1 MSIDPDFIFSANSL
15 KDYEDCPRRFEL
27 KYLLKRDWPAE
38 ESEPVLGWEHE
49 LQLGTFFHQ
58 LVYQYLSGL
67 PEEAL
72 IASINDSD
80 VENWFRNFLAFYSQQ
95 AFSQTFP
102 EFRVRVPLG
111 SYQAVA
117 VYDLLAL
124 TPDKRLVILDWKTSR
139 KVPRR
144 EWISAHLQT
153 ILYPYTALESAGNFL
168 PELTLAPESIQ
179 MIYVYVRH
187 SVDNT
192 LTFSYDA
199 AHHTHN
205 RTHLEQLVSE
215 IAALELGE
223 FPLTEEKRRCKF
235 CVYRSLCERGQ
246 NAGKLSD
253 MEEMEEM
260 EAEPE
265 LDLDALLGGLDFD
278 AQDEIAF

>member
-1 MSIDPDFIFSANSL
+1 MSIDPDFVFSANSL
-15 KDYEDCPRRFEL
+15 QDYVDCPRRFEL

-38 ESEPVLGWEHE
+38 ESEPVLEWEHE
-49 LQLGTFFHQ
+49 LQLGTRFHQ

-72 IASINDSD
+72 LASINDAD
-80 VENWFRNFLAFYSQQ
+80 VESWFRNFLAFYSQQ

-111 SYQAVA
+111 DYQAVA

-124 TPDKRLVILDWKTSR
+124 TPDQRLVILDWKTSR
-139 KVPRR
+139 KVPKR
-144 EWISAHLQT
+144 EWISDRMQT
-153 ILYPYTALESAGNFL
+153 VLYPFAALESAGNFL
-168 PELTLAPESIQ
+168 PEAALAAQSIR
-179 MIYVYVRH
+179 MTYVYVRH
-187 SVDNT
+187 PADN
-192 LTFSYDA
+192 LMTFAYDDNQHA
-199 AHHTHN
+199 AN
-205 RTHLEQLVSE
+205 RAHLERLVAE
-215 IAALELGE
+215 IAALELGA

-253 MEEMEEM
+253 LQEM